1 MDSHPHLPPGN
12 KTRRK
17 SSTESREIFAWRKYD
32 NLLDRTPGDDL
43 HHLPPTGP
51 PPPPPGPPTHPPHP
65 PHGPPEGMGIRGRS
79 KSFSFPPGR
88 HRSRE
93 STNCFL
99 GLFFYFQFYG
109 SNRKA
114 GLLLNIVFNFHF
126 YTANCICFYTLNY
139 AYLEVVIF
147 NKFIS

>member
-17 SSTESREIFAWRKYD
+17 SSTENREIFAWRKYD

-93 STNCFL
+93 STNYFL
-99 GLFFYFQFYG
+99 GFFILLFIGHAANAGCCQHLVLT
-109 SNRKA
+109 SNP
-114 GLLLNIVFNFHF
+114 L
-126 YTANCICFYTLNY
+126 
-139 AYLEVVIF
+139 
-147 NKFIS
+147 S